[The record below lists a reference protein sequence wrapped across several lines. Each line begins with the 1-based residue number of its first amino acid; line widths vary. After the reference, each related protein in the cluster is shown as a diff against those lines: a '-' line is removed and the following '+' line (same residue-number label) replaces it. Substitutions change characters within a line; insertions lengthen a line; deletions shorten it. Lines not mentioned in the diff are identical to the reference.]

1 MRGEEVDGSSTVTTW
16 ERGHKW
22 EKLQESSGRIRPGT
36 RSEDAPAYLAGVFN
50 CYAEIVAARFSGP
63 GRPYEGLAEFHVIDK
78 GTPNERREARWTG
91 EVRLIEKHLEDP
103 LRWKKPEKIFVN
115 SMSDLFH
122 PGVKDE
128 WLAQIFSVMARAPQH
143 TYQILTKRPE
153 RMLAALHAASDP
165 AVALSFENAYG
176 QSWPPPNWWFGV
188 SIEDQKTANHRLPI
202 LVRCP
207 AAVLWVSYE
216 PALGPVQFGEALGGA
231 VNIARIDGIVVGG
244 ESGPRAR
251 PMHPKWARDV
261 RDLCMALGIPFFFK
275 QWGEFS
281 PGAAVRGFSQWPDL
295 SNHSVL
301 VPAHPGREGFDS
313 HQIMNRVG
321 KHAAGA
327 HLDGVE
333 WKELPKC

>member
-1 MRGEEVDGSSTVTTW
+1 
-16 ERGHKW
+16 
-22 EKLQESSGRIRPGT
+22 LNGRIRPGT
-36 RSEDAPAYLAGVFN
+36 RSEDAPAYPAGVFN
-50 CYAEIVAARFSGP
+50 CYAETVAARFSGP
-63 GRPYEGLAEFHVIDK
+63 GRPYEGLAEFK
-78 GTPNERREARWTG
+78 GGDARWTG

-103 LRWKKPEKIFVN
+103 LHWKEPAKIFVN

-128 WLAQIFSVMARAPQH
+128 WLAQIFDVMARAPQH

-153 RMLAALHAASDP
+153 RMLAVLHAASDP
-165 AVALSFENAYG
+165 GVPHAFRNTYG

-188 SIEDQKTANHRLPI
+188 SVEDQETANHRLPI
-202 LVRCP
+202 LAQCP
-207 AAVLWVSYE
+207 AAVHFASYE
-216 PALGPVQFGEALGGA
+216 PALGPVNFELAMGGYLQVAALDL
-231 VNIARIDGIVVGG
+231 IICGG
-244 ESGPRAR
+244 ESGPHAR
-251 PMHPKWARDV
+251 PMHLAWPRAV

-321 KHAAGA
+321 KYAAGA